1 MADNRKGWALVLG
14 SSSGFGAAV
23 AKALA
28 KDGYNIFGV
37 HLDRKSAM
45 PRVQQIVDEI
55 ASSGVEV
62 KFWNKNIA
70 SDENRLQILAEI
82 AATLTGKPVEI
93 DPALNPAEAKNRD
106 AILAQ
111 IGEAVKGHEAAVQCV
126 LHSVAF
132 GALNPFIDDED
143 PKKQMTRS
151 QLEMTLD
158 VMANSLVYW
167 CQDLA
172 RVKLIGKGS
181 KVFSMTSAGSHRV
194 IWGYGPV
201 SAAKAALESHTRQL
215 ALELGPRGIRVNCI
229 QAGITDTPALRMIP
243 GSEMLKEEAMKR
255 TPAGRL
261 TQPEDVASTIVAMMD
276 SRVEWING
284 TVIKVDG
291 GEDNI

>member
-1 MADNRKGWALVLG
+1 MADNSKGWALVLG

-23 AKALA
+23 SRALA
-28 KDGYNIFGV
+28 QDGYNIFGV

-45 PRVQQIVDEI
+45 PRVQEVIDDI
-55 ASSGVEV
+55 ARCGVQV
-62 KFWNKNIA
+62 KFWNKNMA
-70 SDENRLQILAEI
+70 SDENRLQILADI
-82 AATLTGKPVEI
+82 ASTLTGEPVEL
-93 DPALNPAEAKNRD
+93 DPSLNLAEAKNHE
-106 AILAQ
+106 AILEQ
-111 IGEAVKGHEAAVQCV
+111 IAKTLQGREGDIQCV

-132 GALNPFIDDED
+132 GALNPFIDDQD
-143 PKKQMTRS
+143 PKKQMTRA
-151 QLEMTLD
+151 QLDMTLD

-172 RVKLIGKGS
+172 RLRLIGQGS
-181 KVFSMTSAGSHRV
+181 KIYSMTSAGSHRV

-243 GSEMLKEEAMKR
+243 GSDVLKEEALKR
-255 TPAGRL
+255 NPAGRL
-261 TQPEDVASTIVAMMD
+261 TTPEDIAKTIVALND
-276 SRVEWING
+276 SRVQWVNG
-284 TVIKVDG
+284 TVIKVDC